1 MDKKFKKKP
10 PAQVQ
15 KTYCSLRKEIAELRK
30 IDMSQFDGDDIG
42 MGILV
47 GAQMT
52 IDWAIGKNSTRP
64 TSVIQ
69 RRIDAHID

>member
-1 MDKKFKKKP
+1 MNKAFKKKP
-10 PAQVQ
+10 PPQTH
-15 KTYCSLRKEIAELRK
+15 KTYCSLRKEIAELKK
-30 IDMSQFDGDDIG
+30 IDMSAFDGDDIG

-52 IDWAIGKNSTRP
+52 MEWALGKNSQRP